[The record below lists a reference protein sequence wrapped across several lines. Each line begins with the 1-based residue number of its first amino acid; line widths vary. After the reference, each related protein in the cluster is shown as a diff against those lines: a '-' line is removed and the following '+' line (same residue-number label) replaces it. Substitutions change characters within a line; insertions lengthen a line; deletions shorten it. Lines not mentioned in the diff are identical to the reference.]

1 MAEPWERTARR
12 TGSSESGTAGS
23 HPRRSSGCQARP
35 PCRLIGPGCATCRR
49 SGFRVIYPH
58 TVRPSFWRLP
68 QPIRRLLLL
77 THPRDLQLPDVD
89 LLAHQ
94 SEANSLTLRVAPG
107 TTDEHVDVG
116 HAPPS
121 LPCDPDWRHAAP
133 FATARTEAF
142 GHRRTPTPGPLF
154 CTNPRAYRRR
164 LQALRN
170 PPGQASRTAIALPNR
185 SVHRE
190 FSHAVAPVVVATCSG
205 PGVDA

>member
-23 HPRRSSGCQARP
+23 HPRRSSGCHARH
-35 PCRLIGPGCATCRR
+35 PCLIAPGCATCRR
-49 SGFRVIYPH
+49 SGFRVINPH

-77 THPRDLQLPDVD
+77 THPRDLQFPEVD

-94 SEANSLTLRVAPG
+94 SEANSLTLRIAPG

-121 LPCDPDWRHAAP
+121 LPCDPDWRHGG
-133 FATARTEAF
+133 TLRDGEN
-142 GHRRTPTPGPLF
+142 RSLRTPEDPDAGPLF
-154 CTNPRAYRRR
+154 CTNPPAYRR

-185 SVHRE
+185 SV
-190 FSHAVAPVVVATCSG
+190 
-205 PGVDA
+205 